1 MEKDNSFIINPKNY
15 ETWVG
20 FAHDFC
26 KGCIYENDASV
37 GSDYYKKGKECFICR
52 DNVLDRY
59 YYRERKP
66 VIVLRD
72 ETGKNIAKS
81 IVEK

>member
-1 MEKDNSFIINPKNY
+1 MISSFKIDPRIYNS
-15 ETWVG
+15 WVA

-26 KGCIYENDASV
+26 KGCIYENGASL
-37 GSDYYKKGKECFICR
+37 GSDYVKKGKECFTCR
-52 DNVLDRY
+52 DNVLDRQ

-66 VIVLRD
+66 VIVLQD

-81 IVEK
+81 IEEK